1 LKPCSARNRSAIEG
15 LCYDRA
21 SDLVSGAAKHPTK
34 VRAVLDKVNGDD
46 AGALYVAALGGFT
59 GADLGRQ
66 QGNHQLLVDGLM
78 IAFLAIAG
86 ILARRG
92 GGLSAAPSGL
102 IDRPRRRAM

>member
-1 LKPCSARNRSAIEG
+1 MTAQVIWFPERRSIRP
-15 LCYDRA
+15 DM
-21 SDLVSGAAKHPTK
+21 VK

-86 ILARRG
+86 ILG
-92 GGLSAAPSGL
+92 
-102 IDRPRRRAM
+102 IPRDEAEDYLPPQAG

>member
-1 LKPCSARNRSAIEG
+1 MKPCSARNRSAIEG

-21 SDLVSGAAKHPTK
+21 SDLVSGAAKHPTGYGQ

-86 ILARRG
+86 ILG
-92 GGLSAAPSGL
+92 
-102 IDRPRRRAM
+102 IPRDEAEDYLPPQAG